1 MPWHLETIR
10 ATVLAPNIDGLGLLK
25 WQELVQAP
33 RVEHRNPAP
42 FTFIES
48 GFNEDYALAISRE
61 PERADLMAAARQLP
75 TQLIPNTLG
84 DLATFLPRFMEVI
97 EKWVSHS
104 EGVKRAALFCTIFQ
118 GDRSIEAALEVLLV
132 KLPWLRHLPWFEKI
146 PHEEIKDFLIQLNR
160 PRKSKIDPSKSVN
173 QFARWS
179 VRTVTRMSTS
189 PPFGTEPPLPFSLSP
204 QAAAI
209 QQARQTMPF
218 YRAQAEIDIN
228 TAGGSDIPNAQIAQH
243 FKEIASFMLELSESG
258 GGPC

>member
-10 ATVLAPNIDGLGLLK
+10 ATVLAPNIDGLGLLN
-25 WQELVQAP
+25 WQELVEVP
-33 RVEHRNPAP
+33 RVDHRNPAP

-75 TQLIPNTLG
+75 MQLIPNTLG
-84 DLATFLPRFMEVI
+84 DLATFLPRFMEII
-97 EKWVSHS
+97 EKWLSRS
-104 EGVKRAALFCTIFQ
+104 ESVRRVALFCTIFQ
-118 GDRSIEAALEVLLV
+118 GERTSEAALEVLLA
-132 KLPWLRHLPWFEKI
+132 KLPWLRQLPWFERN

-160 PRKSKIDPSKSVN
+160 PRESEIDPSKSVN

-189 PPFGTEPPLPFSLSP
+189 PPFRTEPPLPFSLTP
-204 QAAAI
+204 RAAAI
-209 QQARQTMPF
+209 QRVGETMPF
-218 YRAQAEIDIN
+218 HRAQAEIDIN
-228 TAGGSDIPNAQIAQH
+228 TAGGSDIPNALIVRH
-243 FKEIASFMLELSESG
+243 FKEIASFMLELSENG